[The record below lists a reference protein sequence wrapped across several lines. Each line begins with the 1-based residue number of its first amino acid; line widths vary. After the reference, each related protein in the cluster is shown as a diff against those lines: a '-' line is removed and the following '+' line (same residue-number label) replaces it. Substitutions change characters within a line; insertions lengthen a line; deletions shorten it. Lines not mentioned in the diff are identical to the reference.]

1 MVSTKERKPFTT
13 IFGLQ
18 QDCMIVSYCPKRNKI
33 VNLFEHPAFWAQSRH
48 FQWTKKA
55 GVYPNVQWDEGRIWH
70 NGSNDQNLQ
79 LQTENTKVNS
89 CSVLQHVG
97 YIGYK
102 CLRHLEGTQSKLKFQ
117 QVTQEKTLSPPI
129 RKGTSRSKWRG
140 IPKEQ
145 TRETASEPPRK
156 KARCT
161 VCPSAKDIKTKT
173 ACSKCFKNVC
183 QEHSNVMCIRC
194 QQN

>member
-13 IFGLQ
+13 MFGFQ
-18 QDCMIVSYCPKRNKI
+18 HDCVILSKEKQNCQS
-33 VNLFEHPAFWAQSRH
+33 LEHPAFRAQSRH

-55 GVYPNVQWDEGRIWH
+55 GVYPNVQWDEVRSWH

-79 LQTENTKVNS
+79 LQTENMKVAS

-102 CLRHLEGTQSKLKFQ
+102 CLCHLEGTQSKLEFQ

-140 IPKEQ
+140 NPKDSWANK
-145 TRETASEPPRK
+145 RNCLWNSK
-156 KARCT
+156 KKGEMHYL
-161 VCPSAKDIKTKT
+161 PLHKG
-173 ACSKCFKNVC
+173 
-183 QEHSNVMCIRC
+183 
-194 QQN
+194 